1 MKRKRT
7 STITTKINKETLMKK
22 LFFLLMAVGLCGIIC
37 GPALAQQ
44 KTIKGVIENVSEDG
58 NYIVIGGEKIMVD
71 PEMFQEALFTTGD
84 ELEATVEKTD
94 QGEKLID
101 YSYTYNEDSS
111 GTSSGEDM
119 GMSPSSGEDMGM
131 PQSSSEGMDI
141 SPSPSE

>member
-1 MKRKRT
+1 
-7 STITTKINKETLMKK
+7 
-22 LFFLLMAVGLCGIIC
+22 MAVGLCGIIC